1 MKPKTK
7 KNKEEPILYPF
18 PLMTKRDAEA
28 AGYVALTTPYCQ
40 GDKSR
45 EKAWFRSVL
54 DDMRGCNCVLVEFAP
69 GIEVWRHES
78 EINIDY
84 MGRKLN
90 RADLR

>member
-1 MKPKTK
+1 M
-7 KNKEEPILYPF
+7 NLPF

-28 AGYVALTTPYCQ
+28 AGYLALTTPYCQ
-40 GDKSR
+40 SDKSPER
-45 EKAWFRSVL
+45 AWFLSVL
-54 DDMRGCNCVLVEFAP
+54 DDMRGCNCVLVEFTS

-78 EINIDY
+78 EVNIDC